1 MASVNVDVD
10 IDDILYDMS
19 SDELQSLA
27 DDLYNDGY
35 IPKQLSGGVSEGQ
48 KNIMDLEWDELIQK
62 MSKLRLQL
70 SNEDEE
76 TIRKILNKH

>member
-1 MASVNVDVD
+1 MASVSIDVD

-35 IPKQLSGGVSEGQ
+35 IPKQLSGGVSETE
-48 KNIMDLEWDELIQK
+48 KNIMDLEWDDLVGKMARNRLQ
-62 MSKLRLQL
+62 MSK
-70 SNEDEE
+70 EDEQ
-76 TIRKILNKH
+76 TIRNILNKY